1 MINNIT
7 SQYNLQADTND
18 PKNEGVIK
26 IQFDMILFCNTKQ
39 KIGIFSAHSFYFS
52 LFKGSTYSEHTF
64 DKILTSQFSQRR
76 NKQLAVHT
84 TEVQNLTFTYRLV
97 WEE

>member
-26 IQFDMILFCNTKQ
+26 IQFDMILFC
-39 KIGIFSAHSFYFS
+39 
-52 LFKGSTYSEHTF
+52 
-64 DKILTSQFSQRR
+64 RP
-76 NKQLAVHT
+76 
-84 TEVQNLTFTYRLV
+84 
-97 WEE
+97 